1 MLSEEPLHP
10 YGMRRRI
17 EERAYDRMP
26 GVKVTSLYDVVRR
39 LTDARFIH
47 ADEPTRAGNRPERTR
62 FAITPAGLQ
71 ELTAW
76 VSHTL
81 TDHGDADG
89 LPAGLAFMYPLGR
102 DRVTALLE
110 IRKNRLVADLEAD
123 EHDLSLA
130 RSQGTNPIFLSE
142 HDYQLARRRA
152 ERDWLTGFLTALRDH
167 TLTWPE

>member
-39 LTDARFIH
+39 LTDAGFIR

-62 FAITPAGLQ
+62 FAIAPAGLQ

-76 VSHTL
+76 VSHAL
-81 TDHGDADG
+81 IDHTDADG

-102 DRVTALLE
+102 DRVSGLLE
-110 IRKNRLVADLEAD
+110 IRKDRLIADLEAD
-123 EHDLSLA
+123 ENALSLA
-130 RSQGTNPIFLSE
+130 QAQGMNPIFLSE
-142 HDYQLARRRA
+142 HHYQLARRRA
-152 ERDWLTGFLTALRDH
+152 ERDWLTSFLTALRNG